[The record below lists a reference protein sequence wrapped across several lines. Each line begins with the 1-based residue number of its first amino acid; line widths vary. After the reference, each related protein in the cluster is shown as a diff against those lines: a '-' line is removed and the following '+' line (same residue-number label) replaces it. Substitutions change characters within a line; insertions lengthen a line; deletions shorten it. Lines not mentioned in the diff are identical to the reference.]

1 MTEDPEKY
9 ARLVYDAFVGSWQE
23 AHEMGN
29 GEEAS
34 ETWDEFSG
42 LLHRLAVSAGSA
54 AAADDLRLLADIA
67 ADHAESA
74 AR

>member
-9 ARLVYDAFVGSWQE
+9 VRLVYDAFVGSWQE
-23 AHEMGN
+23 AHEMGS

-34 ETWDEFSG
+34 ETWDEFAG
-42 LLHRLAVSAGSA
+42 VLHRLAARTDSA
-54 AAADDLRLLADIA
+54 AAADDVRLLADIA